1 MNMYLYPLIYMCLYI
16 YVKMLLTML
25 KIREKGSCSEP
36 QPHPTGRAD
45 FSFTINFQPIWAHV
59 IYAHY
64 WVYEAPRP
72 QKKEKHD

>member
-1 MNMYLYPLIYMCLYI
+1 
-16 YVKMLLTML
+16 MLLTML

-36 QPHPTGRAD
+36 QPNPTGRAG
-45 FSFTINFQPIWAHV
+45 FSFTINFQPILAHV

-72 QKKEKHD
+72 QKKVEVKVHK